1 MAGVGRAGVYIGVV
15 AEGAGMRSLQ
25 PYFMSGEW
33 AWVGKRVGA
42 EGGKLAQMLGENRPI
57 QRRPLCLLGGRNSWG
72 HSRGEKTYAFV
83 HPWQACEACVGQLW
97 ALHREG
103 IKEQKSCCQSAAATS
118 LKNGREHVFHAQ
130 LQGHADIQVPIL

>member
-42 EGGKLAQMLGENRPI
+42 EGGKPAQMLGENRPI

-72 HSRGEKTYAFV
+72 HSRGEKTYALYIHGKPVKPVWGSSGLFIGRV
-83 HPWQACEACVGQLW
+83 L
-97 ALHREG
+97 
-103 IKEQKSCCQSAAATS
+103 KSRNLAAS
-118 LKNGREHVFHAQ
+118 LP
-130 LQGHADIQVPIL
+130 LPLL